1 MILGK
6 VVGNVVSTI
15 KLPVYQGYKILIV
28 QPVNDKQ
35 KPQGKSIL
43 ALDTVQAGVGDTVL
57 VIDEGNSSRLIMNNS
72 TAPVRTMIVGIVDAI
87 SAGVFICILPPIEE
101 PCMFLLPESDLK
113 ERLSEEDVFFNF
125 DIISSLILSINSFLS
140 ILSISIILYL
150 FFSYFH

>member
-28 QPVNDKQ
+28 QPVNGKEE
-35 KPQGKSIL
+35 PQGESVL

-87 SAGVFICILPPIEE
+87 E
-101 PCMFLLPESDLK
+101 
-113 ERLSEEDVFFNF
+113 
-125 DIISSLILSINSFLS
+125 
-140 ILSISIILYL
+140 
-150 FFSYFH
+150 

>member
-6 VVGNVVSTI
+6 IIGNVVSTI

-57 VIDEGNSSRLIMNNS
+57 VIDEGNSSRMIMNSS

-87 SAGVFICILPPIEE
+87 E
-101 PCMFLLPESDLK
+101 
-113 ERLSEEDVFFNF
+113 
-125 DIISSLILSINSFLS
+125 
-140 ILSISIILYL
+140 
-150 FFSYFH
+150 

>member
-6 VVGNVVSTI
+6 VIGNVVSTI

-28 QPVNDKQ
+28 QPVNNKEE
-35 KPQGKSIL
+35 PQGKSVL

-87 SAGVFICILPPIEE
+87 E
-101 PCMFLLPESDLK
+101 
-113 ERLSEEDVFFNF
+113 
-125 DIISSLILSINSFLS
+125 
-140 ILSISIILYL
+140 
-150 FFSYFH
+150 

>member
-6 VVGNVVSTI
+6 VIGNVVSTI

-28 QPVNDKQ
+28 QPVNDK
-35 KPQGKSIL
+35 KEPQGKSIL

-87 SAGVFICILPPIEE
+87 EL
-101 PCMFLLPESDLK
+101 
-113 ERLSEEDVFFNF
+113 N
-125 DIISSLILSINSFLS
+125 
-140 ILSISIILYL
+140 
-150 FFSYFH
+150 

>member
-6 VVGNVVSTI
+6 IIGNVVSTI

-28 QPVNDKQ
+28 QPVNNKEE
-35 KPQGKSIL
+35 PQGKSIL

-87 SAGVFICILPPIEE
+87 KQS
-101 PCMFLLPESDLK
+101 
-113 ERLSEEDVFFNF
+113 
-125 DIISSLILSINSFLS
+125 
-140 ILSISIILYL
+140 
-150 FFSYFH
+150 

>member
-28 QPVNDKQ
+28 QPVNDKE

-87 SAGVFICILPPIEE
+87 E
-101 PCMFLLPESDLK
+101 
-113 ERLSEEDVFFNF
+113 
-125 DIISSLILSINSFLS
+125 
-140 ILSISIILYL
+140 
-150 FFSYFH
+150 